1 MSRSSKGS
9 KTWLALLVA
18 AALLVGARSAVAC
31 SVCLSGGEQTREAYY
46 ISTVLM
52 MLSPFLVLGLLI
64 FWLRRMAR
72 AQRAG

>member
-1 MSRSSKGS
+1 MSRSPRGPAS
-9 KTWLALLVA
+9 WLALLLT
-18 AALLVGARSAVAC
+18 AALLVGARSALAC
-31 SVCLSGGEQTREAYY
+31 AVCLSGGEQTREAYY

-52 MLSPFLVLGLLI
+52 MLSPFLLLGLLL